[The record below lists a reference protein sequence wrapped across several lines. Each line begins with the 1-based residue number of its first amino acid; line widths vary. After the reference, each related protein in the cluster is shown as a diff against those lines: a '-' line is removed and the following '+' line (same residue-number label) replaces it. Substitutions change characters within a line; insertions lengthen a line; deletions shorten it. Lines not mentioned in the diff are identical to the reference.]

1 MIPENVFQQILML
14 GEEWKVQAVEYQ
26 DKERQI
32 VIKVSETSQLW
43 LKEKRPRCGR
53 QPVGGYDHAPERA
66 WRHLNVCQL

>member
-32 VIKVSETSQLW
+32 VIKVSETSKLW
-43 LKEKRPRCGR
+43 LKEKWFIRE
-53 QPVGGYDHAPERA
+53 VGVWSCVDYTA
-66 WRHLNVCQL
+66 LV